1 MSHHVSR
8 LLVAIAVSV
17 VSTTAFADHSS
28 VAAAERDDYVDG
40 KLILG
45 YEELP
50 GIASMLI
57 VAAGLEVGRR
67 LTRHLWVHGAL
78 GSGTAASF
86 DRYHGDYLAA
96 QAGIEGRVCT
106 STDVVCATGAVDAA
120 AIHITQVYDPVHTG
134 IDYTAPGGFLC
145 AGVDVGGNRL
155 RARLSLE
162 TGHALS
168 HAGFV
173 ADLSLGVSVRF

>member
-1 MSHHVSR
+1 MRGSIMIALGAT
-8 LLVAIAVSV
+8 LLRRAELDGEVIGAVH
-17 VSTTAFADHSS
+17 ADRPLRAPRIPAGVG
-28 VAAAERDDYVDG
+28 VAAWRA
-40 KLILG
+40 
-45 YEELP
+45 
-50 GIASMLI
+50 
-57 VAAGLEVGRR
+57 
-67 LTRHLWVHGAL
+67 AL
-78 GSGTAASF
+78 GSGSAASF

-134 IDYTAPGGFLC
+134 IDYTAPGGFVR
-145 AGVDVGGNRL
+145 AGVDVGGRRV